1 MLTSHRI
8 EVPRVSNE
16 QRIAQGLGAMSLG
29 LGAVSV
35 MAPDAVCR
43 AIGIAPTSDRTTLAR
58 AVGVREFGHAA
69 LLLGNRNPAPGA
81 WSRVGGDLLDIGLM
95 VIALGSPRVRRDR
108 VTTVLLGLMAITAV
122 DLAASI
128 ATSRA
133 SGNGPGKGNGGR
145 VPDHAH
151 RTGRPVRQSIT
162 VDRSPDEAYAYWRKL
177 EQLPTFMEH
186 LELVETRPD
195 GTSHWK
201 AKAPLGTSVEW
212 DAEIVEDQPGQRIAW
227 RSIEGSGIKNGGSVE
242 FRPAPK
248 DQGTEVV
255 VEMSYEPPAGQL
267 GAVVAKLL
275 GEEPDIQV
283 SDDLRRFKQLLELGE
298 VVRSDATIVG
308 RRGQRPAQPMQTEKA
323 VEARAETAV
332 TSGVTA

>member
-1 MLTSHRI
+1 M
-8 EVPRVSNE
+8 SNE

-35 MAPDAVCR
+35 VAPDAVCR
-43 AIGIAPTSDRTTLAR
+43 AIGIAPTADRTTLAR
-58 AVGVREFGHAA
+58 VVGVREFGHAA
-69 LLLGNRNPAPGA
+69 LLLGNRDPAPGA

-108 VTTVLLGLMAITAV
+108 VTTVILGLVAITAIDV
-122 DLAASI
+122 AASVV
-128 ATSRA
+128 TSRA
-133 SGNGPGKGNGGR
+133 SSNGNGSYSGNGTGR
-145 VPDHAH
+145 MPDQAH
-151 RTGRPVRQSIT
+151 QTGRPVRQSIT

-186 LELVETRPD
+186 LESVESRPD

-212 DAEIVEDQPGQRIAW
+212 DAEIIEDQPGQRIAW

-242 FRPAPK
+242 FRRAPK

-283 SDDLRRFKQLLELGE
+283 SDDLRRFKQLLEVGE

-308 RRGQRPAQPMQTEKA
+308 RRGQRPAQPMETRQA
-323 VEARAETAV
+323 VEARAETAI